1 MLEAGAQI
9 GAYTIIRRLGAGGMG
24 EVYLGK
30 HRHIGRDAAIK
41 LLLPELSRNEEVV
54 ARFFNEAR
62 ATAAIRHP
70 GIVEIIDCDVH
81 PSGRAYIVMEYL
93 EGENLAT
100 CLARVGSFSS
110 DMRTVG
116 SITGQVA
123 SAVAAAHSKGIV
135 HRDLK
140 PDNVFLSISRSTG
153 GGPLTVKILD
163 FGIAKL
169 LAAEGEGRSK
179 TRTGSLLGTPTYMS
193 PEQCRGAGTVDHRS
207 DIYSLGCMVF
217 EMVAGRP
224 PFVRNGE
231 GEVLVAHLVETPPPL
246 SSLVPGLP
254 ADLDALVAQM
264 LEKDAA
270 ARPQSM
276 QEIVTRVES
285 LLGVRPAQFAAAM
298 QAPQGFPTAEV
309 VGATTRGGA
318 TPPVGVITGVGSAA
332 APALGPAGTVPLP
345 ITTPVPR
352 SGPVVGGSGPVVAGG
367 TRVLPGPSRTTLSD
381 SASEAGIDDAGLP
394 PPSPRPRWLIPAAAG
409 GGAVVVIV
417 AAIALLH
424 SPSPPP
430 PPPHAVLQPPP
441 PVEPPPPP
449 PVKPPEPPP
458 PPAEVAI
465 EVTSDPAGAEVWLP
479 GEDSARGHTPLKIAV
494 RRGQPAARVTLKAPG
509 YADTTLS
516 LDADRGGEPVSVAL
530 EKLKRERHHGGG
542 GAGAGEGKP
551 AVAHDNKPPAQHG
564 ADHKH
569 DSPSGYKAMGD

>member
-1 MLEAGAQI
+1 MLDVGAQI

-24 EVYLGK
+24 EVYLGR

-62 ATAAIRHP
+62 ATATIRHP
-70 GIVEIIDCDVH
+70 GIVEILDCDVH

-100 CLARVGSFSS
+100 CLARVGSFAG

-116 SITGQVA
+116 SVTGQVA

-140 PDNVFLSISRSTG
+140 PDNVFLAVSRST

-169 LAAEGEGRSK
+169 LAADGEGRSK
-179 TRTGSLLGTPTYMS
+179 TRTGSLLGTPTYMA
-193 PEQCRGAGTVDHRS
+193 PEQCRGAGTVDHRA

-231 GEVLVAHLVETPPPL
+231 GEVLVAHLVETPPLL

-254 ADLDALVAQM
+254 ADVDGLVAQM
-264 LEKDAA
+264 LEKDPA

-276 QEIVTRVES
+276 QEIVARVET

-298 QAPQGFPTAEV
+298 QAPQGFPTPEV
-309 VGATTRGGA
+309 VAASTRSA
-318 TPPVGVITGVGSAA
+318 TPPVGTGAGGAA
-332 APALGPAGTVPLP
+332 AGLALGPAGTVPLP

-352 SGPVVGGSGPVVAGG
+352 SGPVAAGSGPVIAGG
-367 TRVLPGPSRTTLSD
+367 TRVLPGSASRTTLSD

-394 PPSPRPRWLIPAAAG
+394 PRSPRPRWLIPAAAG
-409 GGAVVVIV
+409 GGALVVIV
-417 AAIALLH
+417 AAVALLH

-430 PPPHAVLQPPP
+430 AHAVAHPP
-441 PVEPPPPP
+441 PVVEPTPPPP

-494 RRGQPAARVTLKAPG
+494 RRGQPAAHVTLKAPG

-542 GAGAGEGKP
+542 GAAAGDGKP
-551 AVAHDNKPPAQHG
+551 PVAHDNQPPAQHG

-569 DSPSGYKAMGD
+569 ESSSGYKAMGD

>member
-1 MLEAGAQI
+1 MLEVGAQI

-24 EVYLGK
+24 EVYLGR

-100 CLARVGSFSS
+100 CLARVGSFAG
-110 DMRTVG
+110 DIRTVA

-140 PDNVFLSISRSTG
+140 PDNVFLSVSRNT

-264 LEKDAA
+264 LEKDAG

-276 QEIVTRVES
+276 QEIVARVEG

-298 QAPQGFPTAEV
+298 QAPQGFPTPEV
-309 VGATTRGGA
+309 VSANTRSG
-318 TPPVGVITGVGSAA
+318 TPPVGTGTGTGAGA
-332 APALGPAGTVPLP
+332 APALGPSGTVPLP
-345 ITTPVPR
+345 VMTPVPR
-352 SGPVVGGSGPVVAGG
+352 SGPVAAGSGPVIAGG

-381 SASEAGIDDAGLP
+381 SASEAGIDEAGLGP
-394 PPSPRPRWLIPAAAG
+394 PRPPRPRWLIPAAAG

-417 AAIALLH
+417 TLVALLH

-430 PPPHAVLQPPP
+430 PSHAVLPPP
-441 PVEPPPPP
+441 PPPHSVEPPPPPP

-479 GEDSARGHTPLKIAV
+479 GEDTARGHTPIKIAV

-530 EKLKRERHHGGG
+530 EKLKREHHHGVGG
-542 GAGAGEGKP
+542 GDEGKP
-551 AVAHDNKPPAQHG
+551 PVAHDNKLAGKHG
-564 ADHKH
+564 ADHKN
-569 DSPSGYKAMGD
+569 DSSNGYKAMGD